1 MLPCQAP
8 LTTVVH
14 NCDAK
19 TFQEVRSWLGPKI
32 AKAAPPS
39 APTSRAGPP
48 TSAAASSA
56 ASSSAANDPP
66 ENAALI
72 ANIIEA
78 FSNTKV
84 SNVDNEPQESMV
96 AFPVDDDDSDWEG
109 GGQFMVMNSD
119 GEYVAYDSADE

>member
-1 MLPCQAP
+1 VVPCQAS

-14 NCDAK
+14 NWDAK

-32 AKAAPPS
+32 AKAPPPP
-39 APTSRAGPP
+39 APTSRAGSP
-48 TSAAASSA
+48 TF
-56 ASSSAANDPP
+56 ANDPP
-66 ENAALI
+66 EKAALI
-72 ANIIEA
+72 TNIIEA

-84 SNVDNEPQESMV
+84 SNVDNEPQQSMV

-119 GEYVAYDSADE
+119 GEYVAYYSDDE